1 MSVEEAWDAHQ
12 QDEEGKEQDGK
23 VVLSIKKHPGQSDGD
38 IVATRSVGVAIL
50 LEVLVSSLI
59 GQDL

>member
-12 QDEEGKEQDGK
+12 QDEEGKDQDGK
-23 VVLSIKKHPGQSDGD
+23 VVLGIKKHLGQSDGD
-38 IVATRSVGVAIL
+38 IVAAGSVGVAIL
-50 LEVLVSSLI
+50 LEVLVSSLV